1 MSGYDEMPLLVVGET
16 PNQYRI
22 EAIERMRLA
31 GRLRWLKPD
40 ERALVSRY
48 AIPEV
53 LLDAQQQWTLA
64 KLWAQQAKTLLHC
77 GANG

>member
-1 MSGYDEMPLLVVGET
+1 MCERIEPMFGSRVKTRPMAGMSGYVVGET

-31 GRLRWLKPD
+31 GRLRGLKPG

-53 LLDAQQQWTLA
+53 LLDAHQQ
-64 KLWAQQAKTLLHC
+64 
-77 GANG
+77 